1 MPTINVNKVDL
12 ERLCNISLSDKMIE
26 DRFPMM
32 GVEVEEIFEE
42 VDKGGKKQKM
52 VQFSIN
58 PDRPD
63 YLSRITSYNV
73 GYTKL
78 LRSFRKDGC
87 RRRAPPRR

>member
-12 ERLCNISLSDKMIE
+12 ERLSNISLSDKLIE

-42 VDKGGKKQKM
+42 VDKNGKKQNM

-63 YLSRITSYNV
+63 YLSVEGLARGFRGFMGITT
-73 GYTKL
+73 GIQEFEK
-78 LRSFRKDGC
+78 
-87 RRRAPPRR
+87 